1 MNQLCTSKYPKGR
14 VTNDSLALRN
24 TLETSSMK
32 HMPLHVEPFK
42 ARTTPNPYLLPWSM
56 RGVLEETIHGH
67 LSHELGQLKGEFAQW
82 DPKGPKLK
90 DLKWRMEG
98 WSTAIKHKI

>member
-1 MNQLCTSKYPKGR
+1 
-14 VTNDSLALRN
+14 
-24 TLETSSMK
+24 MK

-42 ARTTPNPYLLPWSM
+42 ARVTPNPYLLPWAM
-56 RGVLEETIHGH
+56 RGVLEETLRGP
-67 LSHELGQLKGEFAQW
+67 LSNELNELNAEFAQW

-98 WSTAIKHKI
+98 WDTVKAKI